1 MTYLVVNDIEDR
13 GVYRFDSR
21 GVAEKIAVNFK
32 NYVFMHD
39 DELEKALS
47 LAGVSDVTDALFLIR
62 KYNSKKNKD
71 EKVAKETTVNNPEPK
86 KKEQKEVSEHKFIK
100 LFNKMKESGDTIR
113 ISLVNG
119 DEYVVSVKSYFL
131 NMDSAVKNMLTV
143 ANGEPVAN
151 SPVLDNA
158 IKNNQIICLPKTKVE
173 YVENYMILTNCDD
186 KYSPNYRSNP
196 YPHYEHEYTKVAI
209 DMDTIA
215 SVSVI
220 DNFDFGSN
228 ESITSEVI
236 VKYLVKKML

>member
-1 MTYLVVNDIEDR
+1 MTYLVVNDVEDR

-39 DELEKALS
+39 DELEKALA

-62 KYNSKKNKD
+62 KYNSKKNKE
-71 EKVAKETTVNNPEPK
+71 EKVAKETTANSPEPK
-86 KKEQKEVSEHKFIK
+86 KKEQKDSSEHKFVK

-113 ISLVNG
+113 IALVNG
-119 DEYVVSVKSYFL
+119 DEYVVSIKSYFL
-131 NMDSAVKNMLTV
+131 NMNGEVKNMITMV
-143 ANGEPVAN
+143 DGEPAAN
-151 SPVLDNA
+151 TIAIDNA
-158 IKNNQIICLPKTKVE
+158 IKNHQITCVPKTKVE
-173 YVENYMILTNCDD
+173 YVDNYMILTNCDD
-186 KYSPNYRSNP
+186 RYSPNHRSNP
-196 YPHYEHEYTKVAI
+196 YPHYEHEYPKVAI

-220 DNFDFGSN
+220 DNFNFGSN
-228 ESITSEVI
+228 ENITAEVI